1 MNQRQLIVCEEA
13 RQLVADGAHLVD
25 VRTPQEYS
33 RGALPGAVNVPL
45 QNLLVGIQQLEKNK
59 PIILY
64 CASGMRSQ
72 QAAQALSI
80 FGHASVHDLGGLRNC
95 Q

>member
-25 VRTPQEYS
+25 VRTPPEYA

-45 QNLLVGIQQLEKNK
+45 QNLLVGIQQLEKDK

-64 CASGMRSQ
+64 CASGLRSQ

-80 FGHASVHDLGGLRNC
+80 FGHSSVHDLGGLRNC

>member
-80 FGHASVHDLGGLRNC
+80 FGHAAVHDLGGLRNC

>member
-25 VRTPQEYS
+25 VRTPREYA
-33 RGALPGAVNVPL
+33 RDALPGAVNVPL
-45 QNLLVGIQQLEKNK
+45 QNLLVGVQQLEKDK

-80 FGHASVHDLGGLRNC
+80 FGHAAVHDLGGLRNC

>member
-25 VRTPQEYS
+25 VRTPQEYA
-33 RGALPGAVNVPL
+33 RGALPGAINVPL
-45 QNLLVGIQQLEKNK
+45 QSLLVDIQQLEKDK

-72 QAAQALSI
+72 QAAQALSV

>member
-25 VRTPQEYS
+25 VRTPQEDS
-33 RGALPGAVNVPL
+33 RGALPGAVNGPL

-80 FGHASVHDLGGLRNC
+80 FGHAAVHDLGGLRNC

>member
-1 MNQRQLIVCEEA
+1 M
-13 RQLVADGAHLVD
+13 
-25 VRTPQEYS
+25 
-33 RGALPGAVNVPL
+33 PL
-45 QNLLVGIQQLEKNK
+45 QNLLVGIQQLEKDK

>member
-1 MNQRQLIVCEEA
+1 MNQRQRIVCEEA
-13 RQLVADGAHLVD
+13 RQLVADGAYLVD
-25 VRTPQEYS
+25 VRTPREYA
-33 RGALPGAVNVPL
+33 RDALPGAVNVPL
-45 QNLLVGIQQLEKNK
+45 QNLLVGVQQLEKDK

-80 FGHASVHDLGGLRNC
+80 FGHAAVHDLGGLRNC
-95 Q
+95 

>member
-1 MNQRQLIVCEEA
+1 MIPPQTIVCNEA
-13 RQLVADGAHLVD
+13 RKLVAAGAHLVD
-25 VRTPQEYS
+25 VRTPREYAQ
-33 RGALPGAVNVPL
+33 GALPGAVNLPL
-45 QNLLVGIQQLEKNK
+45 QNLLAGIQQLEHGK

-72 QAAQALSI
+72 QAARTLGL
-80 FGHASVHDLGGLRNC
+80 FGHASVHDLGGLGNC

>member
-25 VRTPQEYS
+25 VRTPQEYA
-33 RGALPGAVNVPL
+33 RDALPGAVNVPL
-45 QNLLVGIQQLEKNK
+45 QNLLAGIQQLEKDK

-64 CASGMRSQ
+64 CASGARSQ
-72 QAAQALSI
+72 QAAQALGI

>member
-25 VRTPQEYS
+25 VRTPQEYA
-33 RGALPGAVNVPL
+33 RDALPGAVNVPL
-45 QNLLVGIQQLEKNK
+45 QNLLAGIQQLEKDK

-64 CASGMRSQ
+64 CASGARSQ
-72 QAAQALSI
+72 QAVQALSL
-80 FGHASVHDLGGLRNC
+80 FGYSSAHDLGGLRNC

>member
-1 MNQRQLIVCEEA
+1 MNYRQTIACDEA
-13 RQLVADGAHLVD
+13 RKLVAVGAHLID
-25 VRTPQEYS
+25 VRTPQEYAQ
-33 RGALPGAVNVPL
+33 GALPGAVNVPL
-45 QNLLVGIQQLEKNK
+45 QNLLAGIQQLEKDK

-80 FGHASVHDLGGLRNC
+80 FGHAAVHDLGGLRNC

>member
-1 MNQRQLIVCEEA
+1 MSQRYTIVCDEA

-25 VRTPQEYS
+25 VRTPREYAQ
-33 RGALPGAVNVPL
+33 GALPGAVNVPL
-45 QNLLVGIQQLEKNK
+45 QNLLSGIQQLEKDK

-64 CASGMRSQ
+64 CASGARSQ
-72 QAAQALSI
+72 QAAQALSL
-80 FGHASVHDLGGLRNC
+80 FGHVSVHDLGGLRNC

>member
-25 VRTPQEYS
+25 VRTPREYAQD
-33 RGALPGAVNVPL
+33 ALPGAVNVPL
-45 QNLLVGIQQLEKNK
+45 QNLLVGIQQLEKDK

-72 QAAQALSI
+72 QASQALSI
-80 FGHASVHDLGGLRNC
+80 FGHAAVHDLGGLRNC